1 MQIQRFPSDKAT
13 RLSCYIFKVG
23 VLFENLDNNWKFIS
37 QSYDFLLLWKVA
49 ESPGVGRKHSL

>member
-37 QSYDFLLLWKVA
+37 QSYDFLLWKFA
-49 ESPGVGRKHSL
+49 ESPGVERKNSL